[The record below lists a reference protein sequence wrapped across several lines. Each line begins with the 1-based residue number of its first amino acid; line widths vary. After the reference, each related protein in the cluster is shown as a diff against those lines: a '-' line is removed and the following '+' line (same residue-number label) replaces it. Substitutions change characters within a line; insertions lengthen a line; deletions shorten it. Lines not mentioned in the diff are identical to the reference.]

1 MIRRASIVLLEL
13 TAALVAGLAILAG
26 IAVWQLSAGPIS
38 LAFLTPY
45 IERALSPADGRFR
58 VKIHDTVLTWA
69 GWRRPVDVRA
79 RGVQIYA
86 VGEGTPLATLP
97 QVSIGLSGPA
107 LFRGMVAPTSLEII
121 RPSVH
126 LTWAADGHFELGLSD
141 RPGGDETAIQGLL
154 AGLLAPPDERL
165 PTGYLETVRIRG
177 AQLAIDDNR
186 LGLSWVVPSTDITLT
201 RDAAGIRAAISFA
214 VVVEEDRTEFKGE
227 LIYDLKEQ
235 AIDFKAEFRNLQ
247 PATYSAATP
256 LLAPLASVRVPLS
269 GSIAARMT
277 VAGVIESASFDIEG
291 GDGEVFVPA
300 LSEPALPIKRFRSS
314 GRVADGLG
322 VWTFDEVFVDLGG
335 PTVRASGTVTD
346 IGDILELKGEAE
358 LRTFSAEALLRVWPV
373 EVAADM
379 REWFVDNL
387 TAGTAHQINLTVTAQ
402 APRDDVNNV
411 SLKWLAATAAYSGVT
426 LRYHDQL
433 PPLVEAAGTV
443 TMLPTRFDFDVR
455 AGRIGGLDLS
465 DGEIH
470 ITGVDQPDQDV
481 ETRFVAR
488 GRLDRLLQILDSPF
502 LDFTDSMGIDPTGA
516 DGLVALRL
524 DLAFPLSKNLR
535 LEQVRR
541 NAAAKIVDV
550 SIERGPFGLALSKGE
565 LKLQY
570 DASNMEISGDIR
582 MNGIP
587 TRFNWIENRAPDGD
601 FRTRLTVD
609 AVLHDREWTAL
620 GAPQVD
626 AYMSGPVPVQ
636 FLYTDVDRNTQFITL
651 AANLRDARI
660 TVPELVWDKAPGVE
674 GAMRMRIELV
684 NDRPV
689 RVSEFQ
695 IGAGDLAAKGSGSF
709 NRDGS
714 SLERFDFSRLK
725 IGGEDGVD
733 VAMILRQ
740 RDDGGYDVNLTGKRF
755 DAEPYLTGNQ
765 TRLGFP
771 MSITTDI
778 EEVRFDETRRL
789 RNVVASASFDGERWR
804 TLDMKADLVEEG
816 TDVKLHLKRQAP
828 GDVEVSLSGKR
839 FNAEPYLAS
848 GSGLNLPI
856 ASTPGPDSPPVAL
869 LHWTPWAMTANTA
882 AAVAGFRLQL
892 PQFSFP
898 MTLRANFGEFRLDQ
912 HRTVMNMGVAA
923 RYDGEF
929 WRVVEMCAD
938 LSEGGQVEL
947 RYRPEGDI
955 ERFSGYVACQDLR
968 EGGTVDLSHEP
979 AGRQEL
985 IVYSDNAGAALRA
998 FSNPESFKALQ
1009 GGLLGLIAF
1018 TDPKGGDGSVQGKM
1032 QIRNFRIDD
1041 PPMLARLLSAF
1052 SIAGFRDLVT
1062 SDDMTF
1068 QTLMADFTYTDT
1080 RVDVHR
1086 VWATSMG
1093 VAFYAN
1099 GYIDLAEN
1107 YMKVSADVAPFQPLN
1122 RLLQLFPEPVS
1133 KALVGVDKKGIVA
1146 IPMRIEGPL
1155 DAPTFSPEVSLQPIA
1170 PGVLRNILEL
1180 FETAPKDLSVQT
1192 RLKPRG
1198 ELNDN

>member
-1 MIRRASIVLLEL
+1 LEL

-45 IERALSPADGRFR
+45 IERALSPADARFR
-58 VKIHDTVLTWA
+58 VKIQDTVLTWA

-86 VGEGTPLATLP
+86 VGEGAPLATLP

-107 LFRGMVAPTSLEII
+107 LFRGMVAPTSLEIVQ
-121 RPSVH
+121 PSVH

-141 RPGGDETAIQGLL
+141 RPGGDETAIQGVM

-177 AQLAIDDNR
+177 AQLAIDDER

-201 RDAAGIRAAISFA
+201 RNAAGIRAAISLA
-214 VVVEEDRTEFKGE
+214 VEVEEDRTEFKGE
-227 LIYDLKEQ
+227 LIYALKEQ

-269 GSIAARMT
+269 GSIAVRMT
-277 VAGVIESASFDIEG
+277 VAGVIESASFNVTG

-300 LSEPALPIKRFRSS
+300 LSEPTLPIKRFRSS

-346 IGDILELKGEAE
+346 IGDTLELKGEAE
-358 LRTFSAEALLRVWPV
+358 LRTFSAEALLRLWPA
-373 EVAADM
+373 ELAADM
-379 REWFVDNL
+379 REWAAANL
-387 TAGTAHQINLTVTAQ
+387 TAGTAHQVNLKVTAQ
-402 APRDDVNNV
+402 APRDDVSNV

-455 AGRIGGLDLS
+455 AGRIGGLDVS

-524 DLAFPLSKNLR
+524 DLAFPLAKNLR

-565 LKLQY
+565 LKLHY

-620 GAPQVD
+620 GAPKAD

-636 FLYTDVDRNTQFITL
+636 FLYTDVDRNAQFITL

-660 TVPELVWDKAPGVE
+660 TVPELVWDKAAGVE

-695 IGAGDLAAKGSGSF
+695 IGAGDLAAKGTGSF
-709 NRDGS
+709 NLAGTA
-714 SLERFDFSRLK
+714 LERFDFSRLK

-765 TRLGFP
+765 TLVGFP

-789 RNVVASASFDGERWR
+789 GNVVASASFDGERWR
-804 TLDMKADLVEEG
+804 TIDMKADLVEEG

-828 GDVEVSLSGKR
+828 GEVEIELTGER

-848 GSGLNLPI
+848 GRGLNLPI
-856 ASTPGPDSPPVAL
+856 ASTPGPDSPPVVAL
-869 LHWTPWAMTANTA
+869 LHMTPWAVTANTA

-892 PQFSFP
+892 PELSFP

-912 HRTVMNMGVAA
+912 HRKILNMNAAA
-923 RYDGEF
+923 RYDGDI

-955 ERFSGYVACQDLR
+955 ERFSGYDACR
-968 EGGTVDLSHEP
+968 EFRDGGAIDLSYQP

-985 IVYSDNAGAALRA
+985 IVYSDDAGAALRSL
-998 FSNPESFKALQ
+998 SNAERFKALR

-1018 TDPKGGDGSVQGKM
+1018 ADPLGGDDSVHGKM
-1032 QIRNFRIDD
+1032 QIRNFRVED
-1041 PPMLARLLSAF
+1041 PPMMARLLSVF
-1052 SIAGFRDLVT
+1052 SIDGIRDLVT

-1068 QTLMADFTYTDT
+1068 KTLVAEFTSTDT
-1080 RVDVHR
+1080 RIEVHR
-1086 VWATSMG
+1086 VWATSTG
-1093 VAFYAN
+1093 VAFYAD
-1099 GYIDLAEN
+1099 GYIDFAEN
-1107 YMKVSADVAPFQPLN
+1107 YMKVSADVAPFEPLN
-1122 RLLQLFPEPVS
+1122 KLIQLFPGPVS
-1133 KALVGVDKKGIVA
+1133 KVLAGVDNKGIVA

-1155 DAPTFSPEVSLQPIA
+1155 DAPTFSPEMSLQPIA
-1170 PGVLRNILEL
+1170 PGVLRNILEF

-1192 RLKPRG
+1192 RLKPLG